1 MGRSFKMELKI
12 IYISLINQSSLILIL
27 VPFFL
32 VIMQIKKLKW
42 DHIMKLNYEALFKVS
57 KWKFFIV
64 FGGTQ
69 IEI

>member
-27 VPFFL
+27 VPFFFCYYAN
-32 VIMQIKKLKW
+32 KKW
-42 DHIMKLNYEALFKVS
+42 DHIMKLNSEALFKVS